1 MADDLIKNFGSWMLI
16 VVFLGSFVDLV
27 QCGWIVKRHMNKRRR
42 RLEANIRAK
51 IIVEEFDAMRRR
63 TEKEISV

>member
-1 MADDLIKNFGSWMLI
+1 MADDLIKEFGSWMLM

-27 QCGWIVKRHMNKRRR
+27 QCGWMFKRFMNKRQR

-51 IIVEEFDAMRRR
+51 IIVEEYEARKHR
-63 TEKEISV
+63 EKEIRA